1 LLEHLSVDDGDN
13 HIVHN
18 FLFMFG
24 IDVEN
29 QIQHI
34 MSRSSQEDNVQR
46 DGQVVEAQLCT
57 MMRCSIVIIK

>member
-1 LLEHLSVDDGDN
+1 LLEHLCVDDEDN
-13 HIVHN
+13 RIAHN

-34 MSRSSQEDNVQR
+34 MSRSSQRDDVQR
-46 DGQVVEAQLCT
+46 DGQVEAQLCK
-57 MMRCSIVIIK
+57 MMRCSNVIIK

>member
-1 LLEHLSVDDGDN
+1 LLEHLSVDDEDN
-13 HIVHN
+13 HIAYN
-18 FLFMFG
+18 FLFMFR

-34 MSRSSQEDNVQR
+34 MSRSSQRDNVQR

-57 MMRCSIVIIK
+57 MMRYSIVIIK

>member
-1 LLEHLSVDDGDN
+1 LLEHLFVDDEDD
-13 HIVHN
+13 HIAHN

-34 MSRSSQEDNVQR
+34 MSRSSQRDNVQR
-46 DGQVVEAQLCT
+46 DGQVVEAQN
-57 MMRCSIVIIK
+57 VYNDKVF